1 MNSST
6 QGKYDSSLLPVIQ
19 GEGKV
24 QGFLDAVFSFLYRR
38 TDFYQPLN
46 EEKTMGFPEGAAQHI
61 VFAAFKKYQNK
72 YEEDKMKAEIQAA
85 LGDKMPKNIAQPKTV
100 KAASPLEKGVMQ
112 SDQQLE
118 VKAPETPKP
127 ETRSTQEPVANVDKT
142 GKPEDKK
149 TDKDDD
155 PELTR
160 LQKIYQANPDSYNG
174 AIRDN
179 YSWSQE
185 MHEVDVR
192 VRLPD
197 HVISARQ
204 CRVTIEKKHLEV
216 SVRPPNSGN
225 FEKIVDGE
233 LLHEVKYD
241 VSMWSLCN
249 VNPKAGEYKHIY
261 INLEKSDE
269 HWWDALLVGE
279 PKISLNKIECVK
291 SMDDVD
297 EESKG
302 KLKEMVFNERQKK
315 LGLPQSHQIKM
326 EPTLRKMWDA
336 EDSPFKGQ
344 PFDLSKINISG
355 NGLGQ

>member
-1 MNSST
+1 MNT

-61 VFAAFKKYQNK
+61 VLAAFKKYQNK
-72 YEEDKMKAEIQAA
+72 FEEDKMKAEIKAA
-85 LGDKMPKNIAQPKTV
+85 LGDKAPKSIAQPKEV
-100 KAASPLEKGVMQ
+100 KSANPL
-112 SDQQLE
+112 QQVE
-118 VKAPETPKP
+118 KAPET
-127 ETRSTQEPVANVDKT
+127 STAQEPAAKVPKLEET
-142 GKPEDKK
+142 GKPEEKK
-149 TDKDDD
+149 ADKDDD

-233 LLHEVKYD
+233 LLYEVKSD

-249 VNPKAGEYKHIY
+249 ANPKPGEYKHIY
-261 INLEKSDE
+261 INLEKLDE
-269 HWWDALLVGE
+269 RWWDSLLANE

-302 KLKEMVFNERQKK
+302 KLQEMVFNDRQKK

-355 NGLGQ
+355 NGLGM